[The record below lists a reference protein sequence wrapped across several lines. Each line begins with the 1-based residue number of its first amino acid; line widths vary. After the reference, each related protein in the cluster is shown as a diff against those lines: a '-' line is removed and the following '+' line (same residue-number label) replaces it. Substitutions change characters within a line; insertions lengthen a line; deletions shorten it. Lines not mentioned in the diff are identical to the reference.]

1 LDETFTSGLTDYLA
15 GLSTMVSTVPDED
28 TAAVLAT
35 FEAAVKE
42 FGDVVIASVP
52 SEICH
57 DGYFFTGTTPPGC
70 GRTTDTV
77 GHGSG
82 VCNLVAKSFLDQTPS
97 SDVSIV
103 NIGSC
108 RSGIDSGDFTVEKAI
123 TLLPFSNTLVEI
135 QMTGEDIIEVLNS
148 AAKNALSKTS
158 PGAFPYA
165 SGLRYDVDANNMEAP
180 M

>member
-1 LDETFTSGLTDYLA
+1 
-15 GLSTMVSTVPDED
+15 MVATEPDED

-42 FGDVVIASVP
+42 FGDVVIANVP
-52 SEICH
+52 TEICH
-57 DGYFFTGTTPPGC
+57 DGYFFTGATPPGC
-70 GRTTDTV
+70 GRDAESV

-82 VCNLVAKSFLDQTPS
+82 VCNLVAKAFLDQTPS

-108 RSGIDSGDFTVEKAI
+108 RSGIDSGDFTVGKAI

-135 QMTGEDIIEVLNS
+135 QMTGADIIEVLNS

-165 SGLRYDVDANNMEAP
+165 SGLRYDVDANNMDAP